1 MKKKKLSQWITTA
14 VIIAINVV
22 LWAIPSNI
30 AYLVAQH
37 RDVLL
42 SRYSVAHLSW
52 ILFLL
57 PVSAAGLYLTWA
69 NEKNKRKRHFQV
81 IAFSL
86 SILLSLCVID
96 LGLRLVTPRRYVRQ
110 TGLHHRIPNTKK
122 DGVTKDVPP
131 AAFSYPHAPEGY
143 PPIDFILTVDSRGYR
158 NQTDRNQYDIL
169 VIGDSFTEGSG
180 VSDEQVWPVLLAK
193 KSEKAVYNL
202 SISGG
207 HPGTYLESLKQF
219 GLALSAKVVLCTLYE
234 GNDFR
239 NSNFDADKE
248 GLAYNIQLFF
258 KRSPVHRYI
267 QDGIIRTLGPIGSR
281 RADKLGEKGGPLVP
295 LSWLPLAIP
304 AGPDANYYTFQIKD
318 LLQHYVTKEEFLQ
331 SQGCQKSFQALRK
344 IKTIC
349 LQKNIRLVVVYA
361 PDKSHV
367 VLPLV
372 KETLAPELLH
382 QYLSLKADDL
392 PPPVELKR
400 TLLSRL
406 EVEETIF
413 ADFCRQESIEFLSLT
428 QALQQQILAGRQ
440 AYFTYDQHWT
450 PLGQQIAAETVWQY
464 LQSHAN

>member
-1 MKKKKLSQWITTA
+1 MEKKKRSQWITTA
-14 VIIAINVV
+14 VIAAINIV

-42 SRYSVAHLSW
+42 SRYSVTHLSW
-52 ILFLL
+52 ISFLL

-96 LGLRLVTPRRYVRQ
+96 LGLRLITPQRYVRQ

-131 AAFSYPHAPEGY
+131 AAFSYPHAPVGY
-143 PPIDFILTVDSRGYR
+143 PPVDFILTIDQRGFR
-158 NQTDRNQYDIL
+158 NQTDLKQYDIL
-169 VIGDSFTEGSG
+169 AIGDSYTEGSG
-180 VSDEQVWPVLLAK
+180 VSDEQAWPGLLAK
-193 KSEKAVYNL
+193 KSEKSVYNL
-202 SISGG
+202 SVSGG
-207 HPGTYLESLKQF
+207 HPGTYLESLRQF
-219 GLALSAKVVLCTLYE
+219 GLALSPKVVLCTIYE

-239 NSNFDADKE
+239 DSNYKETKE
-248 GLAYNIQLFF
+248 GVGHDIQLFF
-258 KRSPVHRYI
+258 KRSPVRRYI
-267 QDGIIRTLGPIGSR
+267 QDAMIRYLGPIGSGCTK
-281 RADKLGEKGGPLVP
+281 KLGEKGGPLYP

-304 AGPDANYYTFQIKD
+304 AGPNAKYYTFQIKD

-331 SQGCQKSFQALRK
+331 SQGCRQSFQALRE

-349 LQKNIRLVVVYA
+349 LKKNIRLVVVYA

-372 KETLAPELLH
+372 QNTLSPDLLH
-382 QYLSLKADDL
+382 QFLSLKADNL
-392 PPPVELKR
+392 PTPAKLKES
-400 TLLSRL
+400 LLSRL
-406 EVEETIF
+406 EEKEAIF

-428 QALQQQILAGRQ
+428 QALQQEILAGRQ
-440 AYFTYDQHWT
+440 AHFTYDQHWT
-450 PLGQQIAAETVWQY
+450 PIGQQITAETIWQY
-464 LQSHAN
+464 LQSHSN